1 MKAVLIIHDKYTRPN
16 GNVVEMKIWK
26 VPVTKDKPQGYKY
39 SLVYIA
45 KGKRLIGYDNA
56 EGKGDHKHIKG
67 KVESYNFKS
76 ITKIIN
82 DFYDDVR
89 KFEGSK

>member
-1 MKAVLIIHDKYTRPN
+1 MKAVLILHDKYTRPN

-39 SLVYIA
+39 SLAYIA
-45 KGKRLIGYDNA
+45 KGKRVIGYDNA
-56 EGKGDHKHIKG
+56 EGKGDHRHLRGKEEAYSFKG
-67 KVESYNFKS
+67 

-82 DFYDDVR
+82 DFLNDVR
-89 KFEGSK
+89 EFERSK